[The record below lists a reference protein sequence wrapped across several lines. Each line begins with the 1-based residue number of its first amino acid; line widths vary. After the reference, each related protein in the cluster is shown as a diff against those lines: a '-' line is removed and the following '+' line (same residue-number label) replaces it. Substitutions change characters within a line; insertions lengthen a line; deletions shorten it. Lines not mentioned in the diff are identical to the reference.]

1 MSLAES
7 RWPNQVYVALWS
19 VNEASGDGGYV
30 LIQFILYMHVHVCVF
45 ARQPVFHLLL
55 MPGGRHLQAAN
66 SVATRTYSQ
75 SGFLLIWHS
84 GLYVL
89 WPENNAH

>member
-45 ARQPVFHLLL
+45 ARQLVFHLLL
-55 MPGGRHLQAAN
+55 MPGGGGRHLQAAN
-66 SVATRTYSQ
+66 RVATRTYSR
-75 SGFLLIWHS
+75 SGFLLI
-84 GLYVL
+84 
-89 WPENNAH
+89 

>member
-30 LIQFILYMHVHVCVF
+30 LIQFILYMHVHVCVCLHVSLPF
-45 ARQPVFHLLL
+45 I
-55 MPGGRHLQAAN
+55 
-66 SVATRTYSQ
+66 SY
-75 SGFLLIWHS
+75 
-84 GLYVL
+84 
-89 WPENNAH
+89 

>member
-45 ARQPVFHLLL
+45 ARQLVFHLLL
-55 MPGGRHLQAAN
+55 MKHLQAAN
-66 SVATRTYSQ
+66 RVATRTYSR
-75 SGFLLIWHS
+75 SGFLLI
-84 GLYVL
+84 
-89 WPENNAH
+89 

>member
-1 MSLAES
+1 MSPAES

-45 ARQPVFHLLL
+45 ARQLVFHLLL
-55 MPGGRHLQAAN
+55 MPGGAAD
-66 SVATRTYSQ
+66 TYK
-75 SGFLLIWHS
+75 LLIVLLQ
-84 GLYVL
+84 GLIHGVVFF
-89 WPENNAH
+89 

>member
-1 MSLAES
+1 MRLAES

-45 ARQPVFHLLL
+45 ARQLAFHLLL
-55 MPGGRHLQAAN
+55 MPGGAD
-66 SVATRTYSQ
+66 TYK
-75 SGFLLIWHS
+75 LLIVLLQ
-84 GLYVL
+84 GLIHGVVFF
-89 WPENNAH
+89 

>member
-45 ARQPVFHLLL
+45 ARQLVFHLLL
-55 MPGGRHLQAAN
+55 MPGGGGAD
-66 SVATRTYSQ
+66 TYK
-75 SGFLLIWHS
+75 LLIVLLQ
-84 GLYVL
+84 GLIHGVVFF
-89 WPENNAH
+89 

>member
-45 ARQPVFHLLL
+45 ARQLAFHLLL
-55 MPGGRHLQAAN
+55 MLGGGGAD
-66 SVATRTYSQ
+66 TYK
-75 SGFLLIWHS
+75 LLIVLLQ
-84 GLYVL
+84 GLIHGVVFF
-89 WPENNAH
+89 